1 VTRPAVAT
9 LEEELRQRARDV
21 RPGEPLWK
29 HVSMRIGGPADFLVI
44 PRSVEEL
51 RDVAAFLFARGVP
64 FVTLGQG
71 SNVLVADAGVRG
83 VVIKVG
89 KGVDRVRFAGAQV
102 AVQAGHG
109 LPRLAQAAARRGL
122 AGLEFAAGIP
132 ASVGGAVVMNAGA
145 HGHAMSEVVERVRVV
160 TPRGEEVLAAAELG
174 YAYRTSVL
182 QHRPAVVLEADLSLI
197 PAPAAEVQRRMDAW
211 LAQRSVTQPIGPPS
225 SGCVFRNPEGDHA
238 GRLIDAAG
246 AKGLAVGDAVVSEI
260 HANYIVNRHRA
271 TAAQV
276 LALIEQVRERVRRY
290 AGVELELEIKL
301 LGEF

>member
-1 VTRPAVAT
+1 
-9 LEEELRQRARDV
+9 
-21 RPGEPLWK
+21 
-29 HVSMRIGGPADFLVI
+29 
-44 PRSVEEL
+44 
-51 RDVAAFLFARGVP
+51 
-64 FVTLGQG
+64 LGQG
-71 SNVLVADAGVRG
+71 SNVLVSDAGVRG

-182 QHRPAVVLEADLSLI
+182 QHRPAVVLEADLRLV

-211 LAQRSVTQPIGPPS
+211 LAGQTNRAEGVSSRGRGAFHAPGARRQDEYADDASQPSQARAQP
-225 SGCVFRNPEGDHA
+225 V
-238 GRLIDAAG
+238 DAPRRRV
-246 AKGLAVGDAVVSEI
+246 KPCLGLWSCYTICPRRPNAVCTG
-260 HANYIVNRHRA
+260 
-271 TAAQV
+271 T
-276 LALIEQVRERVRRY
+276 
-290 AGVELELEIKL
+290 
-301 LGEF
+301 